1 MGNFVD
7 GKPSRGVLIE
17 ECMIYDF
24 TFDKGVSIGEAAQD
38 ITVRNCVIYGVQ
50 SGVAVKDSS
59 VAAIYNNTI
68 VDSEYGL
75 HLYQKI
81 AGQGGGHATA
91 YNNIIWGVGT
101 NAVLDSLS
109 TVTISYS
116 DLSGAGIYPGT
127 NNINAD
133 PLFEN
138 ATARDYRLTTN
149 SPCIGTGSEG
159 ATMGAL
165 FPVGGVPLAPDTL
178 AATVLNGTNVNLT
191 WVDHSDNETG
201 FEIQR
206 LLAGAVGWSSVFVTW
221 ADVT

>member
-75 HLYQKI
+75 HLYEKI

-109 TVTISYS
+109 SVTISYS
-116 DLSGAGIYPGT
+116 DVSGTGVYPGT
-127 NNINAD
+127 GNINAD
-133 PLFEN
+133 PMFVN
-138 ATARDYRLTTN
+138 PAARDYHLLPN
-149 SPCIGTGSEG
+149 SPCIDAGDPAAPHDPDGTRADLGAFPYNSPNALPVITVQPVSQTVAPGATVTFSVQAEG
-159 ATMGAL
+159 A
-165 FPVGGVPLAPDTL
+165 PPLHYQ
-178 AATVLNGTNVNLT
+178 
-191 WVDHSDNETG
+191 W
-201 FEIQR
+201 R
-206 LLAGAVGWSSVFVTW
+206 AG
-221 ADVT
+221 